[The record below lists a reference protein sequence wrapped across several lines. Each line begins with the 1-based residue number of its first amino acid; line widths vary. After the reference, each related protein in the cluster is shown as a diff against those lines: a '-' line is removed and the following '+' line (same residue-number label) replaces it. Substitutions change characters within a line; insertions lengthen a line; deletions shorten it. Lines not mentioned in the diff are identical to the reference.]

1 MNKSKITASYE
12 VKVDARAY
20 GMDFG
25 TVAQRVMRDARK
37 SMPMETKRAK
47 AVSACRRALVAL
59 RGVRGLDA
67 RCDGPIDALIVNV
80 GQALRAL
87 GIKGGG

>member
-1 MNKSKITASYE
+1 MNKTKITASYE

-25 TVAQRVMRDARK
+25 TVAERVMRDARK
-37 SMPMETKRAK
+37 SIPMEQKRAK

-59 RGVRGLDA
+59 RGVKGLDS
-67 RCDGPIDALIVNV
+67 RCDGPIDALVQTI
-80 GQALRAL
+80 QTALLA
-87 GIKGGG
+87 IQ